1 MSVGGFNDNRDSS
14 DSRDAPEDDIRRE
27 VESYET
33 ESGDTM
39 FYETENPLA
48 WIRTEEPVDLD
59 DCL

>member
-1 MSVGGFNDNRDSS
+1 MSVGGFNENQDDNDPRDKT
-14 DSRDAPEDDIRRE
+14 DDRE

-39 FYETENPLA
+39 FYETQNPLA
-48 WIRTEEPVDLD
+48 WIRTDSPTDLD

>member
-14 DSRDAPEDDIRRE
+14 DSSDSSDSERE

-39 FYETENPLA
+39 FYETQNPLA

-59 DCL
+59 DRL